1 MITEL
6 FLYTAKQCELCL
18 EMQKEVQNLL
28 DDKAVIVH
36 VIDINSDPG
45 LQHRYG
51 ARIPVLVGGNQE
63 ICEVKLDVL
72 ALQSFLF
79 DCER

>member
-6 FLYTAKQCELCL
+6 FLYTTKQCELCL

-36 VIDINSDPG
+36 VIDIKGDPG
-45 LQHRYG
+45 LQHLYG
-51 ARIPVLVGGNQE
+51 ARIPVLVGANQE
-63 ICEVKLDVL
+63 ICEVKMDVL
-72 ALQSFLF
+72 ALQSFLC
-79 DCER
+79 DCEH

>member
-6 FLYTAKQCELCL
+6 FLYTTKQCELCL

-36 VIDINSDPG
+36 VIDINGDPG
-45 LQHRYG
+45 LQHLYG
-51 ARIPVLVGGNQE
+51 ARIPVLVVGNQE

-72 ALQSFLF
+72 ALQSFLC
-79 DCER
+79 DCEH

>member
-45 LQHRYG
+45 LQHRYS

-79 DCER
+79 DCEQ